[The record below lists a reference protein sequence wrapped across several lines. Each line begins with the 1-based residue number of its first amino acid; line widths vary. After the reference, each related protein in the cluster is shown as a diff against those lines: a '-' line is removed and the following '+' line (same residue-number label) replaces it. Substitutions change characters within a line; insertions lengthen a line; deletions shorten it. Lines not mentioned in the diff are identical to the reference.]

1 MNYHPY
7 SLCWQYYDKQT
18 LSLKEGI
25 KEYAAK
31 SCRKMLLDMSVH
43 EKQAF
48 LNWQFLTIS
57 LFILHNAYFWPNDE
71 LVIVYDF

>member
-7 SLCWQYYDKQT
+7 SLYRQYYDKQT
-18 LSLKEGI
+18 LSFKEGI

-31 SCRKMLLDMSVH
+31 SCRKMLLEMSGH

-48 LNWQFLTIS
+48 LKLAIFNDF
-57 LFILHNAYFWPNDE
+57 FIYPT
-71 LVIVYDF
+71 